1 MAASKSTVIWLKLVE
16 LNNFPEYLK
25 TDLFLNYKS
34 ELLEIMLKMLS
45 DEIETER
52 SNTKENLEEKNN
64 LKN

>member
-34 ELLEIMLKMLS
+34 ELLDIMVN
-45 DEIETER
+45 EIEIEK
-52 SNTKENLEEKNN
+52 SNTKENLKEKNN
-64 LKN
+64 LNS

>member
-1 MAASKSTVIWLKLVE
+1 MAASKSTIIWLKLVE

-34 ELLEIMLKMLS
+34 ELLDLMVN
-45 DEIETER
+45 EIEIER